1 MPFATPDISICNNNK
16 KIDLSKGYDDITFI
30 GNGVESDER
39 TFNANSLEP
48 GSYSIIAEFLD
59 SMQCLSTEQFVIE
72 IKPTP
77 EVPEIQRVASDQ
89 IVTKQAYDHYQWY
102 RNGQELEGENKQ
114 LLRVYELGLYS
125 VAVKNDENCIEASA
139 GYGFGIPVNEENIT
153 NQGLVKVYPNPTR
166 DIILVQIDSDEE
178 FHKLTVT
185 NSSGVKLIEKE
196 SSTKAVKLDL
206 TSLPKG
212 TYYLNVFNPSI
223 NETIKV
229 NKI

>member
-1 MPFATPDISICNNNK
+1 
-16 KIDLSKGYDDITFI
+16 
-30 GNGVESDER
+30 
-39 TFNANSLEP
+39 
-48 GSYSIIAEFLD
+48 
-59 SMQCLSTEQFVIE
+59 
-72 IKPTP
+72 
-77 EVPEIQRVASDQ
+77 VASDQ

-125 VAVKNDENCIEASA
+125 VVVKNDENCIEASA